1 MAIAGKVAITPKGDW
16 NNIETYDKLDLV
28 KYNNSL
34 YIAKK
39 SNQNIIPEDG
49 DIWMLAVK
57 SYDEEEFNKLITDVD
72 DINRNLGN
80 NASTNVWNNK
90 RLYNISNYAASSAGP
105 DYVETD
111 IICKPNTTYHWT
123 CSYSSIIKNEWVFL
137 EGTSRE
143 WLNNDT
149 IHSTSANVTS
159 GDDGIIKLVLTKPHF
174 TDWFNALQNASLTLG
189 ENSEQTEYGG
199 DSNII
204 LTEEVDNIN
213 ESLDDLEYS
222 DIAGGKN
229 IANPYNFEDGKVV
242 DYNSGA
248 ISDNSLYFVTGYID
262 VEPSTKYTKQ
272 GFSSTGENWYYDE
285 NKNPISMI
293 TSDTFTTPSNAK
305 YVVLSALIRNK
316 NICMLEKGSK
326 ATTYEPYIPS
336 VKMLASEVAAQKNDL
351 DKLNSLPKGSII
363 QIDADKDDIET
374 TTQKYGWQYLGTSNI
389 QYENGSLNILVTNV
403 YRKNN

>member
-72 DINRNLGN
+72 DINRNLDIQGLLDKFDGKLDQAYYDVN
-80 NASTNVWNNK
+80 NGTKAVHSDFVCNTNP
-90 RLYNISNYAASSAGP
+90 ISCNSGDSINFKLGIKPKNGLQIIYFNESGYVSGVTKYGTDLTFTAPSGATYFHFNYARSGGVTPTSAG
-105 DYVETD
+105 
-111 IICKPNTTYHWT
+111 
-123 CSYSSIIKNEWVFL
+123 SISVFINNE
-137 EGTSRE
+137 
-143 WLNNDT
+143 
-149 IHSTSANVTS
+149 I
-159 GDDGIIKLVLTKPHF
+159 
-174 TDWFNALQNASLTLG
+174 
-189 ENSEQTEYGG
+189 
-199 DSNII
+199 
-204 LTEEVDNIN
+204 EEIN
-213 ESLDDLEYS
+213 ESLDTLEYS

-229 IANPYNFEDGKVV
+229 IANPDNFEDGKVV
-242 DYNSGA
+242 SYDSGA
-248 ISDNSLYFVTGYID
+248 VTDNSLYFISGYIQI
-262 VEPSTKYTKQ
+262 EPSTKYTKQ

-305 YVVLSALIRNK
+305 YVVLSGLIKNK
-316 NICMLEKGSK
+316 SICMLEKGSTP
-326 ATTYEPYIPS
+326 TTYEPYIPS

-389 QYENGSLNILVTNV
+389 QYENGSANILVTNV